1 MKKEENLNLI
11 DLGGS
16 AEFSLQDEKNIKSSV
31 EGLAALF
38 YKKVAEK
45 ARQKQTILT
54 GAMISDDNFKQVI
67 TTQEGS
73 TTLEMFM
80 IYYADFVNKGVKG
93 VKSSKNAP
101 NSPYQFKTL
110 GMPEQARKRLEENI
124 SNGKIKIS
132 DKFKVVGNIQK
143 YGKEGLEAKSKD
155 TPNQQDINEKE
166 AARMAYLIK
175 AFGIKTTNFLDD
187 AFNEWKK
194 EVGPIIGPAAKAQLI
209 SMIKQVNK

>member
-1 MKKEENLNLI
+1 MNKEENLNLI

-132 DKFKVVGNIQK
+132 DESKTR
-143 YGKEGLEAKSKD
+143 YGKIGLEAKSKD

-209 SMIKQVNK
+209 SMIKKVNK

>member
-16 AEFSLQDEKNIKSSV
+16 DDATLIDERKITGSILDLA
-31 EGLAALF
+31 GLF
-38 YKKVAEK
+38 FFKVAEK
-45 ARQKQTILT
+45 ARQKQTVLT
-54 GAMISDDNFKQVI
+54 GEMISERNFKADVNKQGDV
-67 TTQEGS
+67 

-110 GMPEQARKRLEENI
+110 GMPEEARKRLEQNI

-132 DKFKVVGNIQK
+132 DQSKTR
-143 YGKEGLEAKSKD
+143 YGKIGLERKTKE
-155 TPNQQDINEKE
+155 TPNQQEINEKE

-175 AFGIKTTNFLDD
+175 AFGIKTTNFIDD

-209 SMIKQVNK
+209 SMIKKVNK